1 MLEHIWVI
9 KMNPLMVLMMEILKG
24 NFLEV
29 HWDLLMIKLVS
40 TYDKVLDSD
49 EGIKLGSTDG
59 EVLEKILGNKISTWK
74 A

>member
-40 TYDKVLDSD
+40 TYGKVLDSD

-59 EVLEKILGNKISTWK
+59 EVLDKILGNKISTWK

>member
-9 KMNPLMVLMMEILKG
+9 KMNPLMVPMMEILKG
-24 NFLEV
+24 CFLEV
-29 HWDLLMIKLVS
+29 HWDLLMIKLVY
-40 TYDKVLDSD
+40 TYDKVLYSD
-49 EGIKLGSTDG
+49 EVIKLGSTDG